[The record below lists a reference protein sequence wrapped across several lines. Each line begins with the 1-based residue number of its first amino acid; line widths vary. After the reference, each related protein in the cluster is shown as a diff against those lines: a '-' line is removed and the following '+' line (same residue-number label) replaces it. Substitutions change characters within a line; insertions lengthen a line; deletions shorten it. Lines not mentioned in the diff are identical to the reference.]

1 MPCNNADLTQGA
13 PVGLTCFEFFP
24 SHFRTPRH
32 CYRVSHILLKI
43 HQNLNLK
50 TENAIF
56 KYDMNSSGPEKSL
69 PTSFN
74 PIRSIRITIGS
85 GILITGIL
93 FSAISIIAL
102 LGFYSFEK
110 VLHGFSDS
118 TFPLTTQKVQSSILM
133 SELLQQTNL
142 LQYANSQQERRIA
155 FKNVTDQFDRIKQF
169 TSASSNS
176 SEIEQYNRINFLE
189 DSLQT
194 LNQVVTKR
202 INVKNDL
209 HTAKTGILVHTRNI
223 HRQIVELMELSPSP
237 EVEDT
242 LQKLES
248 QAFNILITD
257 LDESSRTGLFLLKEK
272 EHRINT
278 QLTLMQQTISTLPLS
293 MQKSVHLLVSSLQE
307 AVIGKNGSI
316 PIEREYL
323 TLTNEVNGR
332 STIIRNLLQS
342 KGDSNMSHFF
352 ELATSVAQESHLLSD
367 KVKRQIQLLS
377 ILFVFSLF
385 LAIGLF
391 IYFQR
396 FLIQRLTS
404 LNKTVL
410 AMVAGE
416 DLQISDSGHDEI
428 TEIAKSIN
436 YFSSELHEAKSI
448 AERSAVQKSEFLAH
462 MSHEIR
468 TPLNAILGF
477 SDLALK
483 TNSPTEHLDYLSKI
497 NNASHSLL
505 GIINSILDISKME
518 AGKFTFDKVE
528 FDLRNLLEDLSSIIS
543 LKCEESGLKF
553 YFNIEPDTP
562 CKLVGDPLRL
572 NQILTNLVTNAFKFT
587 EEGNI
592 TIHISAQNRLS
603 NWKNST
609 TLLFSVQDTGDGIS
623 AEQAQHLFQPF
634 TQADNSITRK
644 YGGTGLGLTISKNLV
659 EMMGGEIW
667 IKQNEAKG
675 TTFSFTCTF
684 ELNDNST
691 FYASPEGVDSLS
703 AIVMSPT
710 PQSATELSMQL
721 DHFGISIF
729 QTLSI
734 DEVLARVQQTIAD
747 PVHHGTE
754 IIFIDCE
761 NLSFHWQEAIQS
773 IKQMMPDEVSC
784 PLILTGPQRLTAHF
798 HAQHKQVSDYYLIA
812 PITPARLLEAI
823 TTVLDIDNPY
833 CLQKQSLF
841 PQTEQ
846 SNSTILSGA
855 TILLVEDNEINS
867 QIAVAYLKSRNLA
880 VLVAHNGAEALELLL
895 SGSGSQVNAILMDI
909 QMPVMDGYTAT
920 KAIRDL
926 ASPVAALPIVA
937 LTAHAMPEEREK
949 CLRAGMNAYITKPIN
964 ANDLFRVLGELIGS
978 QLTGTQA
985 SSQDMTDQ
993 AIPDNVLSKNS
1004 SLNMKSGL
1012 AQVMNDP
1019 ALYMDLLMSFEKNYR
1034 SWPEDILSAL
1044 KVGDLEQCRHLVHTL
1059 KGVCGNLGME
1069 KLFSLSV
1076 RMELCIRGNEIDSVR
1091 QLLSEIEEETGVVCD
1106 FLSDWLEQNRE
1117 KHKQSQE
1124 PAVHLDT
1131 FDYNID
1137 DLTEVLFVSLKNNSS
1152 KALKQIQLLR
1162 SQLKDEDTH
1171 TFNKIEQH
1179 AKELD
1184 FDTARDLL
1192 TQWQT
1197 QK

>member
-1 MPCNNADLTQGA
+1 MNNSAHNRLFS
-13 PVGLTCFEFFP
+13 P
-24 SHFRTPRH
+24 
-32 CYRVSHILLKI
+32 
-43 HQNLNLK
+43 
-50 TENAIF
+50 
-56 KYDMNSSGPEKSL
+56 
-69 PTSFN
+69 SFN
-74 PIRSIRITIGS
+74 PIRSIRVTIGS
-85 GILITGIL
+85 GILITGLL

-102 LGFYSFEK
+102 FGFYSFEK
-110 VLHGFSDS
+110 VLHGFSES
-118 TFPLTTQKVQSSILM
+118 TFPLTTQEAQSSILM
-133 SELLQQTNL
+133 SQLLQQTNL
-142 LQYANSQQERRIA
+142 LRYADSQQERRIA
-155 FKNVTDQFDRIKQF
+155 FQNVSSQFSRIKQF
-169 TSASSNS
+169 SSTNPKS
-176 SEIEQYNRINFLE
+176 TELLQQNRLGFLE
-189 DSLQT
+189 ESIQN
-194 LNQVVTKR
+194 LNQSVTKK
-202 INVKNDL
+202 INTKNDL
-209 HTAKTGILVHTRNI
+209 HAANTGIIIHTHHVHS
-223 HRQIVELMELSPSP
+223 QIGNLMELVSSP
-237 EVEDT
+237 EVKAT
-242 LQKLES
+242 IKQLES
-248 QAFNILITD
+248 QAFNTLITS
-257 LDESSRTGLFLLKEK
+257 LDAKAHTSLFLLEEK
-272 EHRINT
+272 KDNINNHIT
-278 QLTLMQQTISTLPLS
+278 EMRQTIASLPI
-293 MQKSVHLLVSSLQE
+293 SLQNS
-307 AVIGKNGSI
+307 ANILVNSLQDALTGDNGNISI
-316 PIEREYL
+316 EKEYL
-323 TLTNEVNGR
+323 TVINEVNGR
-332 STIIRNLLQS
+332 TTLIRSMLQS
-342 KGDSNMSHFF
+342 KGDSSMSHFF
-352 ELATSVAQESHLLSD
+352 DLTTSVADESRLLSE

-377 ILFVFSLF
+377 ILFIFSIF
-385 LAIGLF
+385 LAIALF
-391 IYFQR
+391 VYFQR
-396 FLIQRLTS
+396 FLIQRLTN

-416 DLQISDSGHDEI
+416 DLHIKDGGRDEI
-428 TEIAKSIN
+428 TEIANSIN
-436 YFSSELHEAKSI
+436 YFSTELHEAKSV

-543 LKCEESGLKF
+543 LKCEESGLRF
-553 YFNIEPDTP
+553 YFNIEPGTP

-572 NQILTNLVTNAFKFT
+572 SQVLTNLVTNAFKFT

-592 TIHISAQNRLS
+592 TLHISAKNRSS
-603 NWKNST
+603 NWKNKT

-623 AEQAQHLFQPF
+623 EEQTQLLFQPF
-634 TQADNSITRK
+634 TQADKSITRK

-659 EMMGGEIW
+659 EMMGGDIW
-667 IKQNEAKG
+667 IKGNESKG

-684 ELNDNST
+684 ELTDNST
-691 FYASPEGVDSLS
+691 FYDTPKDADSIS
-703 AIVMSPT
+703 AIVMSRT

-734 DEVLARVQQTIAD
+734 DEVLARVHQTVD
-747 PVHHGTE
+747 KSGDNKRE

-761 NLSFHWQEAIQS
+761 DLSFHWQEAVQS
-773 IKQMMPDEVSC
+773 IKGTMSESTAC
-784 PLILTGPQRLTAHF
+784 PLILTGPQRLAAHF
-798 HAQHKQVSDYYLIA
+798 HSQHKQVSDFYLIA

-841 PQTEQ
+841 PLREQ
-846 SNSTILSGA
+846 DTSTIQAGA

-920 KAIRDL
+920 KAIREL
-926 ASPVAALPIVA
+926 TSPIANLPIVA

-949 CLRAGMNAYITKPIN
+949 CLQAGMNAYITKPIN
-964 ANDLFRVLGELIGS
+964 ANDLFQVLGELIGNQLPTPQDNNQTTLS
-978 QLTGTQA
+978 Q
-985 SSQDMTDQ
+985 S
-993 AIPDNVLSKNS
+993 IPDNLLAKNS

-1034 SWPEDILSAL
+1034 SWPEDIIAAL
-1044 KVGDLEQCRHLVHTL
+1044 KLGDLEQCRHLVHTL
-1059 KGVCGNLGME
+1059 KGVSGNLGME

-1091 QLLSEIEEETGVVCD
+1091 QLLTEIEEETGVVCD
-1106 FLSDWLEQNRE
+1106 FLSDWLEQNRDN
-1117 KHKQSQE
+1117 HWQSEE
-1124 PAVHLDT
+1124 PAAQLDT
-1131 FDYNID
+1131 FNYNID
-1137 DLTEVLFVSLKNNSS
+1137 DLTEVLSVSLKNNSS

-1162 SQLKDEDTH
+1162 SQLGDEDTY

-1184 FDTARDLL
+1184 FDKARDLL
-1192 TQWQT
+1192 TQWQNH
-1197 QK
+1197 